1 MPSGHHMAGSNRWW
15 MKYEWSANEAT
26 MRPQP
31 RARLRTTTLD
41 MPPLTSSVQLP
52 YSDSMTASSTKTS
65 RFEMRLTPE
74 QRATM
79 EQAAAARGINLRHW
93 AIDNLMDAANR
104 DIREAHTI
112 YLSDEAYD
120 EFVKALDD
128 PMPQQIIDLL
138 NEKDDWA

>member
-1 MPSGHHMAGSNRWW
+1 
-15 MKYEWSANEAT
+15 
-26 MRPQP
+26 
-31 RARLRTTTLD
+31 
-41 MPPLTSSVQLP
+41 
-52 YSDSMTASSTKTS
+52 MTASSTKTS

-79 EQAAAARGINLRHW
+79 EQAAAARGINLTHW